1 MKEQFATYEIALKLK
16 ELGFDEKCLAYYHNQ
31 VEPSFCNNLDRGNS
45 VTNSESRYILY
56 PQDCSA
62 PLWQQAID
70 WFREKHNINVNIYI
84 KKVVNGNTIP
94 IYEFNIFFITENRD
108 NKYYGKSL
116 DYDSQENNENFIH
129 YDKARE
135 IAILKAIELCKNQ

>member
-1 MKEQFATYEIALKLK
+1 MKNQFSTYEIALALK
-16 ELGFDEKCLAYYHNQ
+16 ELGFDKKCLGYYHNQ

-70 WFREKHNINVNIYI
+70 WFREEHNILIFPHHCLDGITFMVVSEGLCSKERIDQVAALLGDRRKNILSNDFY
-84 KKVVNGNTIP
+84 K
-94 IYEFNIFFITENRD
+94 ERE
-108 NKYYGKSL
+108 
-116 DYDSQENNENFIH
+116 
-129 YDKARE
+129 KAV
-135 IAILKAIELCKNQ
+135 LKAIELCKSKMSK